1 MRPRDVIGLTGRMT
15 TSPRRSGDPRSGRSD
30 RLVVIFLI
38 VVTAGLA
45 LVALLPWIFTLLMV
59 FVWGLGGSGS
69 NK

>member
-1 MRPRDVIGLTGRMT
+1 MT
-15 TSPRRSGDPRSGRSD
+15 TSPRRSGDPRSGRGD
-30 RLVVIFLI
+30 RLVVIILI